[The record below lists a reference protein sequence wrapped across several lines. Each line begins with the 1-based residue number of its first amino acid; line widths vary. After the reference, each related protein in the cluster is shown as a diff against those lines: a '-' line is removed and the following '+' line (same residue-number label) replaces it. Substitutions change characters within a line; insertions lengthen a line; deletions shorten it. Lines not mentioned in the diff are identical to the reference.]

1 MSQMPSD
8 MAAHNRQLIEDFRTN
23 GAPPGRAL
31 LLLTTTGRR
40 SGEPRTTPMMYVR
53 SGDRLLV
60 IASNAGA
67 PDDPQWFRNLAAD
80 PRVHVEI
87 GDESYD
93 ATAHVPSGAERAA
106 LWDDVTAQYA
116 FFADHATKAG
126 REIPV
131 VELVR
136 A

>member
-8 MAAHNRQLIEDFRTN
+8 IAAHNRALIEDWRTN

-53 SGDRLLV
+53 SGDKLLV

-67 PDDPQWFRNLAAD
+67 TKAPDWFHNLVAD

-93 ATAHVPSGAERAA
+93 ATALVPTGDERAP
-106 LWDDVTAQYA
+106 LWEDVTTQFP
-116 FFADHATKAG
+116 FFAEHATRAG

>member
-8 MAAHNRQLIEDFRTN
+8 MAAHNRQLIEDWRAN

-40 SGEPRTTPMMYVR
+40 SGEARTTPMMYVR
-53 SGDRLLV
+53 SGEKLLV

-67 PDDPQWFRNLAAD
+67 TSTPDWFHNLAAD

-93 ATAHVPSGAERAA
+93 ATAVLPTGEARAA
-106 LWDDVTAQYA
+106 LWEDVTAQYP
-116 FFADHATKAG
+116 FFIEHAAKAG